1 LKRNTLWHEM
11 VAEFAGGFIGILL
24 YDHFIAR
31 ALRRVNGPV
40 LEAVGGVET
49 DMAGEPVTR
58 VTT

>member
-1 LKRNTLWHEM
+1 M